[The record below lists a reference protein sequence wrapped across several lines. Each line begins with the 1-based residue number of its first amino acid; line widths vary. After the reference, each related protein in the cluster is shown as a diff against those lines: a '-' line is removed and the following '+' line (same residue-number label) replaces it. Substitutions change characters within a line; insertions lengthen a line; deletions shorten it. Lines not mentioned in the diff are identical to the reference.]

1 MMSTL
6 SNLLITV
13 APGDILVEMVSW
25 LSFVERWP
33 VLIQLFLVLFVLLIA
48 RTRSILLR
56 RNQRLQRL
64 LNRAGLHQRFPDSV
78 RVLMGPALVLLMA
91 GVFALIQ
98 VPFGLLRYFGLLW
111 LGWNLFTPLKLLV
124 EKTNPRFPI
133 GEIETTLFKPIY
145 VFTATL
151 SLLSLLG
158 SRENLA
164 RIGVANLFEVEITLG
179 KMYTAIVAVYLIVTI
194 ASRPAALMA
203 WLSGVI
209 FGVQKRNQRGLE
221 LLFRYSVIGL
231 GIIGVAYYIG
241 INGNAFIAIAGGL
254 SVGIGFGTKEIISN
268 FISSI
273 WLLFEGS
280 VRPGEILMIDGDP
293 CTVRK
298 LGLRATQL
306 RRGRDGAE
314 LLIPNQNFFT
324 QEAASY
330 TATETSRRDSVV
342 VGAAYRHDPDEII
355 DMLLEIAAEHP
366 KVKNYP
372 PASAFVTEFAE
383 SSINY
388 KLLFWVADPLDAFNV
403 GSDLRRAIW
412 KRFEK
417 EKISIPFPQRQIYPM
432 EWPPKTQK
440 SLKPQLQAEQ
450 TMDQDAAEDMS

>member
-25 LSFVERWP
+25 LSFVQRWP
-33 VLIQLFLVLFVLLIA
+33 VLIQLCLVLVVLLIA

-64 LNRAGLHQRFPDSV
+64 LNRAGLHQRFPDSI
-78 RVLMGPALVLLMA
+78 RVLVGPALVLLMA
-91 GVFALIQ
+91 GGFALIQ
-98 VPFGLLRYFGLLW
+98 APFGLLRYFGMLW
-111 LGWNLFTPLKLLV
+111 LGWNLFTPLKMLV

-179 KMYTAIVAVYLIVTI
+179 KMYTAIVAIYLIVTI

-221 LLFRYSVIGL
+221 LLFRYSVIGF

-280 VRPGEILMIDGDP
+280 VRPGEILMIGGDP

-298 LGLRATQL
+298 LGLHATQL

-342 VGAAYRHDPDEII
+342 VGAAYRHDPDKII
-355 DMLLEIAAEHP
+355 DILLEIAADHS
-366 KVKNYP
+366 KVKKYP
-372 PASAFVTEFAE
+372 PAAAFVTEFAE

-388 KLLFWVADPLDAFNV
+388 KMSFWVADPLDAFNV

-417 EKISIPFPQRQIYPM
+417 EKITIPFPQRQIYPM
-432 EWPPKTQK
+432 EWPPKTQQ
-440 SLKPQLQAEQ
+440 SLRPQLQAEQ
-450 TMDQDAAEDMS
+450 VIDQDAAEDMS

>member
-1 MMSTL
+1 MTSTL
-6 SNLLITV
+6 SDLLITV
-13 APGDILVEMVSW
+13 APGDILIEILSW
-25 LSFVERWP
+25 LSFMQRWP
-33 VLIQLFLVLFVLLIA
+33 VLIQLLVVLVVVLVA
-48 RTRSILLR
+48 RTRSILLK
-56 RNQRLQRL
+56 RNQRLQRM
-64 LNRAGLHQRFPDSV
+64 LNRAGLYQRFPDSI
-78 RVLMGPALVLLMA
+78 RVLVGPALVLLMA
-91 GVFALIQ
+91 GVFALLQ
-98 VPFGLLRYFGLLW
+98 APFGLLRYFGLLW
-111 LGWNLFTPLKLLV
+111 LGWNLFTPLKRLV

-133 GEIETTLFKPIY
+133 GEVETTLFKPIY

-164 RIGVANLFEVEITLG
+164 RIGVANLFGVEITLG
-179 KMYTAIVAVYLIVTI
+179 KVYTAIVAIYLIVTI

-209 FGVQKRNQRGLE
+209 FGVEKRNQRGLE
-221 LLFRYSVIGL
+221 LLFRYSVIGI

-241 INGNAFIAIAGGL
+241 ITGNAFVAIAGGL

-342 VGAAYRHDPDEII
+342 VGAAYRHDPDKII
-355 DMLLEIAAEHP
+355 DLLLEIAADHSKE
-366 KVKNYP
+366 KKYP
-372 PASAFVTEFAE
+372 PPAAFVTEFAE

-388 KLLFWVADPLDAFNV
+388 KMLFWVADPLDAFNV

-412 KRFEK
+412 KRFEQDN
-417 EKISIPFPQRQIYPM
+417 ISIPFPQRQIYPM
-432 EWPPKTQK
+432 EWPPSEQR
-440 SLKPQLQAEQ
+440 SLRPQLQAEPNIDGEL
-450 TMDQDAAEDMS
+450 TDDMS

>member
-1 MMSTL
+1 MTSTL
-6 SNLLITV
+6 SDLLITV
-13 APGDILVEMVSW
+13 APGEILIEILSW
-25 LSFVERWP
+25 LSFVQRWP
-33 VLIQLFLVLFVLLIA
+33 VLIQLLVVLVVVLVA
-48 RTRSILLR
+48 RTRSILLK
-56 RNQRLQRL
+56 RNQHLQRM
-64 LNRAGLHQRFPDSV
+64 LNRAGLYQRFPDSI
-78 RVLMGPALVLLMA
+78 RVLVGPALVLLMA
-91 GVFALIQ
+91 GVFALLQ
-98 VPFGLLRYFGLLW
+98 APFGLLRYFGLLW
-111 LGWNLFTPLKLLV
+111 LGWNLFTPLKRLV

-133 GEIETTLFKPIY
+133 GEVETTLFKPIY

-164 RIGVANLFEVEITLG
+164 RIGVANLFGVEITLG
-179 KMYTAIVAVYLIVTI
+179 KVYTAIVAIYLIVTI

-209 FGVQKRNQRGLE
+209 FGVEKRNQRGLE
-221 LLFRYSVIGL
+221 LLFRYSVIGI

-241 INGNAFIAIAGGL
+241 ITGNAFVAIAGGL

-342 VGAAYRHDPDEII
+342 VGAAYRHDPDKII
-355 DMLLEIAAEHP
+355 DLLLEIAADHS
-366 KVKNYP
+366 KVKKYP
-372 PASAFVTEFAE
+372 PPAAFVTEFAE

-388 KLLFWVADPLDAFNV
+388 KMLFWVADPLDAFNV

-412 KRFEK
+412 KRFEQDN
-417 EKISIPFPQRQIYPM
+417 ISIPFPQRQIYPM
-432 EWPPKTQK
+432 EWPPSEQR
-440 SLKPQLQAEQ
+440 SLRPQLQAEPNIDGEL
-450 TMDQDAAEDMS
+450 TDDMS

>member
-1 MMSTL
+1 MITTL
-6 SNLLITV
+6 SDLLITV
-13 APGDILVEMVSW
+13 APGDILVEMLSW
-25 LSFVERWP
+25 LSFVQRWP
-33 VLIQLFLVLFVLLIA
+33 VLIQLMLVLIVLLIA
-48 RTRSILLR
+48 RTRSILLK

-64 LNRAGLHQRFPDSV
+64 LNRAGLHQRFPDSI
-78 RVLMGPALVLLMA
+78 RVLVGPAMVLLMA

-98 VPFGLLRYFGLLW
+98 VPFGLLRYFGMLW
-111 LGWNLFTPLKLLV
+111 LGWNLFTPLKMLV
-124 EKTNPRFPI
+124 EKTDPRFPI
-133 GEIETTLFKPIY
+133 AEIETTLFKPIY

-151 SLLSLLG
+151 SLVSLLG

-164 RIGVANLFEVEITLG
+164 RIGVANLFGVEMTLG
-179 KMYTAIVAVYLIVTI
+179 KMYTAIVAIYLIVTI

-209 FGVQKRNQRGLE
+209 FGVRKRNQRGLE
-221 LLFRYSVIGL
+221 LLFRYSVIGI

-280 VRPGEILMIDGDP
+280 VRPGEILMINGDP

-324 QEAASY
+324 QEAASF

-342 VGAAYRHDPDEII
+342 VGAAYEHDPDTII
-355 DMLLEIAAEHP
+355 NMLLEIAADHS
-366 KVKNYP
+366 KVKKYP
-372 PASAFVTEFAE
+372 PAAAFVTEFAE

-388 KLLFWVADPLDAFNV
+388 RMSFWVADPLDAFNV

-417 EKISIPFPQRQIYPM
+417 DNISIPFPQRQIYPM

-440 SLKPQLQAEQ
+440 SLRPQLQAEQ
-450 TMDQDAAEDMS
+450 SIDHEPSDDVS

>member
-1 MMSTL
+1 MMTIL
-6 SNLLITV
+6 SNPLITV
-13 APGDILVEMVSW
+13 APGEILVEMVSW

-33 VLIQLFLVLFVLLIA
+33 VLIQLFVVLFVLLIA

-64 LNRAGLHQRFPDSV
+64 LNRAGLHQRFPDSI
-78 RVLMGPALVLLMA
+78 RVLVGPALVLLMA
-91 GVFALIQ
+91 GVFALLQI
-98 VPFGLLRYFGLLW
+98 PYGLLRYFGLLW

-124 EKTNPRFPI
+124 EKSNPHFPI

-145 VFTATL
+145 IFTATL

-179 KMYTAIVAVYLIVTI
+179 KMYTAIVAIYLIVTI

-440 SLKPQLQAEQ
+440 SLRPQLQTEQ

>member
-48 RTRSILLR
+48 RARSILLR

-64 LNRAGLHQRFPDSV
+64 LNRAGLHQRFPDSI

-179 KMYTAIVAVYLIVTI
+179 KMYTAIVAIYLIVTI

-440 SLKPQLQAEQ
+440 SLRPQLQSEQ

>member
-1 MMSTL
+1 MTSSL
-6 SNLLITV
+6 SDLLITV
-13 APGDILVEMVSW
+13 APGDILVEMLSW
-25 LSFVERWP
+25 LSFVQRWS
-33 VLIQLFLVLFVLLIA
+33 VLIQVLLVLIVVLVA
-48 RTRSILLR
+48 RTRSILLK
-56 RNQRLQRL
+56 RNQRLQRM
-64 LNRAGLHQRFPDSV
+64 LNRVGLHQRFPDSV
-78 RVLMGPALVLLMA
+78 RVLVGPALVLLMA

-111 LGWNLFTPLKLLV
+111 LGWNLFTPLKRLV

-133 GEIETTLFKPIY
+133 GEVETTLFKPIY

-164 RIGVANLFEVEITLG
+164 RIGVANLFGVEITLG
-179 KMYTAIVAVYLIVTI
+179 KVYTAIVAIYLIVTI

-209 FGVQKRNQRGLE
+209 FGVEKRNQRGLE
-221 LLFRYSVIGL
+221 LLFRYSVIGI

-241 INGNAFIAIAGGL
+241 ITGNAFVAIAGGL

-330 TATETSRRDSVV
+330 TATETSRRDSVM
-342 VGAAYRHDPDEII
+342 VGAAYRHDPDKII
-355 DMLLEIAAEHP
+355 DLLLEIAADHS
-366 KVKNYP
+366 KVKKYP
-372 PASAFVTEFAE
+372 PPAAFVTEFAE

-388 KLLFWVADPLDAFNV
+388 KMLFWVADPLDAFNV

-412 KRFEK
+412 KRFEQDS
-417 EKISIPFPQRQIYPM
+417 ITIPFPQRQIYPM
-432 EWPPKTQK
+432 EWPPRTER
-440 SLKPQLQAEQ
+440 SLRPQLQAEPHI
-450 TMDQDAAEDMS
+450 DSEPADNMS

>member
-6 SNLLITV
+6 SNRLITV
-13 APGDILVEMVSW
+13 APGEILVEMVSW
-25 LSFVERWP
+25 LSFVQRWP
-33 VLIQLFLVLFVLLIA
+33 VLIQLCLVLFVLLIA

-64 LNRAGLHQRFPDSV
+64 LNRAGLHQRFPDSI
-78 RVLMGPALVLLMA
+78 RVLVGPAMVLLMA

-111 LGWNLFTPLKLLV
+111 LGWNLFTPLKMLV

-133 GEIETTLFKPIY
+133 AEVETTLFKPIY

-164 RIGVANLFEVEITLG
+164 RVGVANLFGVEMTLG
-179 KMYTAIVAVYLIVTI
+179 KMYTAIVAIYLIVTI
-194 ASRPAALMA
+194 ASRPAAMMA

-209 FGVQKRNQRGLE
+209 FGVRKRNQRGLE
-221 LLFRYSVIGL
+221 LLFRYSVIGI

-280 VRPGEILMIDGDP
+280 VRPGEILMINGDP

-324 QEAASY
+324 QEAASF

-342 VGAAYRHDPDEII
+342 VGAAYEHDPDTII
-355 DMLLEIAAEHP
+355 NMLLEIAADHS
-366 KVKNYP
+366 KVKKYP
-372 PASAFVTEFAE
+372 PAAAFVTEFAE

-388 KLLFWVADPLDAFNV
+388 RMSFWVADPLDAFNV

-417 EKISIPFPQRQIYPM
+417 DNISIPFPQRQIYPM

-440 SLKPQLQAEQ
+440 SLRPQLQAEQ
-450 TMDQDAAEDMS
+450 SIDHEPSDDVS

>member
-1 MMSTL
+1 MSTL

-64 LNRAGLHQRFPDSV
+64 LNRAGLHQRFPDSI

-179 KMYTAIVAVYLIVTI
+179 KMYTAIVAIYLIVTI

-432 EWPPKTQK
+432 EWPPRTER
-440 SLKPQLQAEQ
+440 SLRPQLQAEPNI
-450 TMDQDAAEDMS
+450 DSEPADNMS

>member
-1 MMSTL
+1 MSTF
-6 SNLLITV
+6 SNPLITV
-13 APGDILVEMVSW
+13 APGDILVEMLSW

-33 VLIQLFLVLFVLLIA
+33 VLIQLILVLIVLLIA

-56 RNQRLQRL
+56 RNRHLQRL
-64 LNRAGLHQRFPDSV
+64 LNRAGLHQRFPDSI
-78 RVLMGPALVLLMA
+78 RVLLGPALLLLLA
-91 GVFALIQ
+91 GVFAVVQ
-98 VPFGLLRYFGLLW
+98 VPYGLLRYFGLLW
-111 LGWNLFTPLKLLV
+111 LGWNLFTPLKVLV

-133 GEIETTLFKPIY
+133 GEVETTLFKPIY

-158 SRENLA
+158 SQENLA
-164 RIGVANLFEVEITLG
+164 RIGIANLFEVEITLG
-179 KMYTAIVAVYLIVTI
+179 KLYTAIVAIYLIVTI

-203 WLSGVI
+203 WMSGVI
-209 FGVQKRNQRGLE
+209 FGVQKSNQRGLE
-221 LLFRYSVIGL
+221 LLFRYSVIGI

-280 VRPGEILMIDGDP
+280 VRPGEILMINGDP

-306 RRGRDGAE
+306 KRGRDGAE

-342 VGAAYRHDPDEII
+342 VGAAYRHDPDKII
-355 DMLLEIAAEHP
+355 DILLEIAADHS
-366 KVKNYP
+366 KVKKYP
-372 PASAFVTEFAE
+372 PAAAFVTEFAE

-388 KLLFWVADPLDAFNV
+388 KMLFWVANPLDAFNV

-417 EKISIPFPQRQIYPM
+417 ENISIPFPQRQIYSM
-432 EWPPKTQK
+432 EWPPKTQQ
-440 SLKPQLQAEQ
+440 SLRPQLQAEQ
-450 TMDQDAAEDMS
+450 SIDHEPSDGVS

>member
-1 MMSTL
+1 MTSTL
-6 SNLLITV
+6 SDLLITV
-13 APGDILVEMVSW
+13 APGEILIEILSW
-25 LSFVERWP
+25 LSFVQRWP
-33 VLIQLFLVLFVLLIA
+33 VLIQLLVVLVVVLVA
-48 RTRSILLR
+48 RTRSILLK
-56 RNQRLQRL
+56 RNQRLQRM
-64 LNRAGLHQRFPDSV
+64 LNRAGLYQRFPDSI
-78 RVLMGPALVLLMA
+78 RVLVGPALVLLMA
-91 GVFALIQ
+91 GVFALLQ
-98 VPFGLLRYFGLLW
+98 APFGLLRYFGLLW
-111 LGWNLFTPLKLLV
+111 LGWNLFTPLKRLV

-133 GEIETTLFKPIY
+133 GEVETTLFKPIY

-164 RIGVANLFEVEITLG
+164 RIGVANLFGVEITLG
-179 KMYTAIVAVYLIVTI
+179 KVYTAIVAIYLIVTI

-209 FGVQKRNQRGLE
+209 FGVEKRNQRGLE
-221 LLFRYSVIGL
+221 LLFRYSVIGI

-241 INGNAFIAIAGGL
+241 ITGNAFVAIAGGL

-342 VGAAYRHDPDEII
+342 VGAAYRHDPDKII
-355 DMLLEIAAEHP
+355 DLLLEIAADHS
-366 KVKNYP
+366 KVKKYP
-372 PASAFVTEFAE
+372 PPAAFVTEFAE

-388 KLLFWVADPLDAFNV
+388 KMLFWVADPLDAYNV

-412 KRFEK
+412 KRFEQDN
-417 EKISIPFPQRQIYPM
+417 ISIPFPQRQIYPM
-432 EWPPKTQK
+432 EWPPSEQR
-440 SLKPQLQAEQ
+440 SLRPQLQAEPNIDGEL
-450 TMDQDAAEDMS
+450 TDDMS

>member
-1 MMSTL
+1 MMSNF
-6 SNLLITV
+6 SDLLLTV
-13 APGDILVEMVSW
+13 APGEILVEILSW
-25 LSFVERWP
+25 LSFVQRWP
-33 VLIQLFLVLFVLLIA
+33 VLIQLILVVFVLLIA
-48 RTRSILLR
+48 RTRSILLN
-56 RNQRLQRL
+56 RNKRFQRL
-64 LNRAGLHQRFPDSV
+64 LNHAGLHQRFPDSI
-78 RVLMGPALVLLMA
+78 RVLVGPALVLLMA

-111 LGWNLFTPLKLLV
+111 LGWNLFTPLKMLV

-133 GEIETTLFKPIY
+133 GEVETTLFKPIY

-164 RIGVANLFEVEITLG
+164 RIGVANLFGVEITLG
-179 KMYTAIVAVYLIVTI
+179 KMYTAIVAIYLIVTI

-221 LLFRYSVIGL
+221 LLFRYSVIGI

-241 INGNAFIAIAGGL
+241 INGNAFLAIAGGL

-324 QEAASY
+324 QEAASF

-342 VGAAYRHDPDEII
+342 VSTAYRHDPDKII
-355 DMLLEIAAEHP
+355 DILLEIAADHP
-366 KVKNYP
+366 KVKKYP
-372 PASAFVTEFAE
+372 PAAAFVTEFAE
-383 SSINY
+383 SAINY
-388 KLLFWVADPLDAFNV
+388 KMLFWVADPLDAFNV

-417 EKISIPFPQRQIYPM
+417 DGITIPFPQRQIYPM
-432 EWPPKTQK
+432 EWPPSMQK
-440 SLKPQLQAEQ
+440 SLRPQLQAEPLVDPEP
-450 TMDQDAAEDMS
+450 TDDMS

>member
-1 MMSTL
+1 MMFTYSD
-6 SNLLITV
+6 LLITV
-13 APGDILVEMVSW
+13 SPGDILVEMISW
-25 LSFVERWP
+25 LSFIERWP
-33 VLIQLFLVLFVLLIA
+33 VLIQLILVLVVLLIA
-48 RTRSILLR
+48 RTRSILLK
-56 RNQRLQRL
+56 RNKYLQRL
-64 LNRAGLHQRFPDSV
+64 LNRAGLHQRFPDSI
-78 RVLMGPALVLLMA
+78 RVLMGPALVLLLA
-91 GVFALIQ
+91 GIFALMQ
-98 VPFGLLRYFGLLW
+98 VPYGLLRYFGLLW
-111 LGWNLFTPLKLLV
+111 LGWNLFTPLKVLV
-124 EKTNPRFPI
+124 GKSNPRFPI
-133 GEIETTLFKPIY
+133 GEVETTLFKPIY

-158 SRENLA
+158 SQENLA
-164 RIGVANLFEVEITLG
+164 RVGVANLFGVEITLG
-179 KMYTAIVAVYLIVTI
+179 KMYTAIVAIYLIVTI

-221 LLFRYSVIGL
+221 LLFRYSVIGI

-324 QEAASY
+324 QEAASF

-342 VGAAYRHDPDEII
+342 VGAAYEHDPDTII
-355 DMLLEIAAEHP
+355 NMLLEIAADHS
-366 KVKNYP
+366 KVKKYP
-372 PASAFVTEFAE
+372 PAAAFVTEFAE

-388 KLLFWVADPLDAFNV
+388 RMSFWVADPLDAFNV

-417 EKISIPFPQRQIYPM
+417 DNISIPFPQRQIYPM

-440 SLKPQLQAEQ
+440 SLRPQLQAEQ
-450 TMDQDAAEDMS
+450 AIDHEPSDDVS

>member
-1 MMSTL
+1 MMLTF

-13 APGDILVEMVSW
+13 APGDILVEMLSW

-33 VLIQLFLVLFVLLIA
+33 VLIQLILVLVVLLIA

-56 RNQRLQRL
+56 RNQHLQRL
-64 LNRAGLHQRFPDSV
+64 LNRAGLHQRLPDSI
-78 RVLMGPALVLLMA
+78 RVLLGPALVLLIA
-91 GVFALIQ
+91 EVFALVQ
-98 VPFGLLRYFGLLW
+98 VPYGLLRYFGLLW
-111 LGWNLFTPLKLLV
+111 LGWNLFTPLKVLV

-133 GEIETTLFKPIY
+133 GEVETSLFKPIY

-164 RIGVANLFEVEITLG
+164 RIGVAILFGVEMSLG
-179 KMYTAIVAVYLIVTI
+179 KMYTAVVAIYLIVTI

-209 FGVQKRNQRGLE
+209 FGVKKNNQRGLE
-221 LLFRYSVIGL
+221 LLFRYSVIGI
-231 GIIGVAYYIG
+231 GITGVAYYIG
-241 INGNAFIAIAGGL
+241 IDGTAFIAIAGGL

-280 VRPGEILMIDGDP
+280 VRPGEILMINGDP

-330 TATETSRRDSVV
+330 TATETSRRDSVFV
-342 VGAAYRHDPDEII
+342 SAAYQHDPEMII
-355 DMLLEIAAEHP
+355 DMLLEIAAEHS
-366 KVKNYP
+366 KVKTYP
-372 PASAFVTEFAE
+372 PAAAFVIEFAD

-388 KLLFWVADPLDAFNV
+388 KMSFWVSNPLDAFNV

-417 EKISIPFPQRQIYPM
+417 DNISIPFPQRQIYPM
-432 EWPPKTQK
+432 EWPPSTGQ
-440 SLKPQLQAEQ
+440 SLRPQLQAEQ
-450 TMDQDAAEDMS
+450 VINQDTADDVS

>member
-1 MMSTL
+1 MMTIL
-6 SNLLITV
+6 SNPLITV
-13 APGDILVEMVSW
+13 APGEILVEMVSW

-33 VLIQLFLVLFVLLIA
+33 VLIQLFVVLFVLLIA

-64 LNRAGLHQRFPDSV
+64 LNRAGLHQRFPDSI
-78 RVLMGPALVLLMA
+78 RVLVGPALVLLMA
-91 GVFALIQ
+91 GVFALLQI
-98 VPFGLLRYFGLLW
+98 PYGLLRYFGLLW
-111 LGWNLFTPLKLLV
+111 LGWNLFTPLKMLV

-179 KMYTAIVAVYLIVTI
+179 KMYTAIVAIYLIVTI

-440 SLKPQLQAEQ
+440 SLRPQLQTEQ

>member
-1 MMSTL
+1 MMSTF
-6 SNLLITV
+6 SNPLITV
-13 APGDILVEMVSW
+13 APGDILVEMLSW

-33 VLIQLFLVLFVLLIA
+33 VLIQLILVLIVLLIA

-56 RNQRLQRL
+56 RNRHLQRL
-64 LNRAGLHQRFPDSV
+64 LNRAGLHQRFPDSI
-78 RVLMGPALVLLMA
+78 RVLLGPALLLLLA
-91 GVFALIQ
+91 GVFAVVQ
-98 VPFGLLRYFGLLW
+98 VPYGLLRYFGLLW
-111 LGWNLFTPLKLLV
+111 LGWNLFTPLKVLV

-133 GEIETTLFKPIY
+133 GEVETTLFKPIY

-158 SRENLA
+158 SQENLA
-164 RIGVANLFEVEITLG
+164 RIGIANLFEVEITLG
-179 KMYTAIVAVYLIVTI
+179 KLYTAIVAIYLIVTI

-203 WLSGVI
+203 WMSGVI

-221 LLFRYSVIGL
+221 LLFRYSVIGI

-280 VRPGEILMIDGDP
+280 VRPGEILMINGDP

-324 QEAASY
+324 QEAASF

-342 VGAAYRHDPDEII
+342 VGAAYEHDPDTII
-355 DMLLEIAAEHP
+355 NMLLEIAADHS
-366 KVKNYP
+366 KVKKYP
-372 PASAFVTEFAE
+372 PAAAFVTEFAE

-388 KLLFWVADPLDAFNV
+388 RMSFWVADPLDAFNV

-417 EKISIPFPQRQIYPM
+417 DNISIPFPQRQIYPM

-440 SLKPQLQAEQ
+440 SLRPQLQAEQ
-450 TMDQDAAEDMS
+450 AIDHEPSDDVS

>member
-1 MMSTL
+1 MMFTYSD
-6 SNLLITV
+6 LLITV
-13 APGDILVEMVSW
+13 SPGDILVEMISW
-25 LSFVERWP
+25 LSFIERWP
-33 VLIQLFLVLFVLLIA
+33 VLIQLILVLVVLLIA
-48 RTRSILLR
+48 RTRSILLK
-56 RNQRLQRL
+56 RNKYLQRL
-64 LNRAGLHQRFPDSV
+64 LNRAGLHQRFPDSI
-78 RVLMGPALVLLMA
+78 RVLMGPALVLLLA
-91 GVFALIQ
+91 GIFALMQ
-98 VPFGLLRYFGLLW
+98 VPYGLLRYFGLLW
-111 LGWNLFTPLKLLV
+111 LGWNLFTPLKMLV

-133 GEIETTLFKPIY
+133 AEIETTLFKPIY

-151 SLLSLLG
+151 SLVSLLG

-164 RIGVANLFEVEITLG
+164 RIGVANLFGVEITLG
-179 KMYTAIVAVYLIVTI
+179 KMYTAIVAIYLIVTI

-209 FGVQKRNQRGLE
+209 FGVRKRNQRGLE
-221 LLFRYSVIGL
+221 LLFRYSVIGI

-280 VRPGEILMIDGDP
+280 VRPGEILMINGDP

-324 QEAASY
+324 QEAASF

-342 VGAAYRHDPDEII
+342 VGAAYEHDPDTII
-355 DMLLEIAAEHP
+355 NMLLEIAADHS
-366 KVKNYP
+366 KVKKYP
-372 PASAFVTEFAE
+372 PAAAFVTEFAE

-388 KLLFWVADPLDAFNV
+388 RMSFWVADPLDAFNV

-417 EKISIPFPQRQIYPM
+417 DNISIPFPQRQIYPM

-440 SLKPQLQAEQ
+440 SLRPQLQAEQ
-450 TMDQDAAEDMS
+450 SIDHEPSDDVS

>member
-1 MMSTL
+1 MTTTFSD
-6 SNLLITV
+6 LLMTV
-13 APGDILVEMVSW
+13 APGDILVEMLSW
-25 LSFVERWP
+25 LSFVQRWP
-33 VLIQLFLVLFVLLIA
+33 VLIQLILVLFVLLIA
-48 RTRSILLR
+48 RTRSILLK

-64 LNRAGLHQRFPDSV
+64 LNRAGLHQRFPDSI
-78 RVLMGPALVLLMA
+78 RVLLGPALVLLIA

-98 VPFGLLRYFGLLW
+98 VPYGLLRYFGLLW
-111 LGWNLFTPLKLLV
+111 LGWNLFTPLKTLV

-133 GEIETTLFKPIY
+133 GEVETTLFKPIY

-158 SRENLA
+158 SRENLS
-164 RIGVANLFEVEITLG
+164 RIGVANLFGVEITLG
-179 KMYTAIVAVYLIVTI
+179 KMYTAIVAIYLIVTI

-221 LLFRYSVIGL
+221 LLFRYSVIGI

-241 INGNAFIAIAGGL
+241 INGNAFVAIAGGL

-280 VRPGEILMIDGDP
+280 VRPGEILMINGDP

-330 TATETSRRDSVV
+330 TATETSRRDSLV
-342 VGAAYRHDPDEII
+342 VGAAYQHDPDQII
-355 DMLLEIAAEHP
+355 DILLEIAAEHS
-366 KVKNYP
+366 KVKKYP
-372 PASAFVTEFAE
+372 PPAAFVMEFAE
-383 SSINY
+383 SSVVY
-388 KLLFWVADPLDAFNV
+388 KMSFWVADPLDAFNV

-412 KRFEK
+412 KRFEQDN
-417 EKISIPFPQRQIYPM
+417 ITIPFPQRQIYPM
-432 EWPPKTQK
+432 EWPPSTGK
-440 SLKPQLQAEQ
+440 SLTPQLQAEQ
-450 TMDQDAAEDMS
+450 AIEQEPTGEVS